1 MIRISNTELLPLSRA
16 QHCISVGEGR
26 RHFRHGSSS
35 KILTQLLKRFT
46 PMNTYLYLL
55 GYNWCTFPSHPHPS
69 VENIAI
75 QLTWNWSVFFLLSL
89 RGLFCNINV
98 VTCLQNKGATLLY
111 NLYFYSICHH
121 VRCSPAVLLHSPDG
135 AWPAPANFWL
145 PLFLFHTHPLL
156 SVRNWGLSIHI
167 QLDAQM
173 LEYSK
178 MQPVL
183 TC

>member
-1 MIRISNTELLPLSRA
+1 MHVP
-16 QHCISVGEGR
+16 
-26 RHFRHGSSS
+26 
-35 KILTQLLKRFT
+35 T
-46 PMNTYLYLL
+46 PIPT
-55 GYNWCTFPSHPHPS
+55 PS
-69 VENIAI
+69 VLENTAK
-75 QLTWNWSVFFLLSL
+75 QLTWKQSVFFLPNL

-98 VTCLQNKGATLLY
+98 VTCLQNQGATLLY

-121 VRCSPAVLLHSPDG
+121 VPFSPAVLLHSPDG

-145 PLFLFHTHPLL
+145 PLFLFHAHPFL
-156 SVRNWGLSIHI
+156 SVRSWGLPICI